1 MATNIFNQNKP
12 SPLSD
17 DFQEVGTKDD
27 ARFGEITILKNH
39 KTNELVMQ
47 KEKISHKEEDRD
59 RDVFQALERMK
70 LNHGSLL
77 NMIGYSSYENSES
90 DNKFFRVRGYYEYIE
105 NNLMEEIQ
113 QRKASG
119 RSFSAA
125 ELRSLFVSFID
136 ALAFLQNKKMVHGD
150 VRPIYITYDETKS
163 EFKLADRL
171 GDPSSPNQ
179 VQIHNMQGAK
189 MLYMSNSLYEKL
201 SMYTGGE
208 LKVRHNPYKSDIF
221 SLGLVVVE
229 TGIME
234 SVQDIYEQSP
244 CSVNIFFVSKLTLI
258 G

>member
-17 DFQEVGTKDD
+17 DFQEAGTKDD
-27 ARFGEITILKNH
+27 ARFGEITVLKNH

-119 RSFSAA
+119 RDFSAQ

-150 VRPIYITYDETKS
+150 VRPIYIT
-163 EFKLADRL
+163 
-171 GDPSSPNQ
+171 
-179 VQIHNMQGAK
+179 
-189 MLYMSNSLYEKL
+189 
-201 SMYTGGE
+201 
-208 LKVRHNPYKSDIF
+208 
-221 SLGLVVVE
+221 
-229 TGIME
+229 
-234 SVQDIYEQSP
+234 
-244 CSVNIFFVSKLTLI
+244 
-258 G
+258 